1 VDIIGRGFLARH
13 LRGIAAA
20 HPGVVAVAAGV
31 SAASGTSAAEFDR
44 EATLLSTVLERCRA
58 TGERL
63 VFFST
68 ASTGMYG
75 APGGCGRE
83 DEPVEPRTPYGRH
96 KLGLEARIR
105 ASTVDHL
112 ILRLAHV
119 AGPDQ
124 PPHQLLPSLASQVLA
139 GTVRIHRG
147 ARRDVI
153 DVVDVVAV
161 IDRLLAAGPDGGAGI
176 GPAVVNVATG
186 HAVPVEAL
194 VAGIEERLGTR
205 AARVVVDTPPMNHLV
220 SIDTLRR
227 LVPAVDAMGF
237 GPRYHESVLDR
248 YVPAVTPV

>member
-13 LRGIAAA
+13 LRGIAGA
-20 HPGVVAVAAGV
+20 HPRVVAVAAGV
-31 SAASGTSAAEFDR
+31 SAATGTSTAQFAR
-44 EATLLSTVLERCRA
+44 EAALLETVLERCLA

-96 KLGLEARIR
+96 KLDLEARIR
-105 ASTVDHL
+105 TSTVDHL

-124 PPHQLLPSLASQVLA
+124 PPHQLLPSLASQVLT

-161 IDRLLAAGPDGGAGI
+161 IDRLLAAVT

-186 HAVPVEAL
+186 YAVPVEAL
-194 VAGIEERLGTR
+194 VAGIEARLRTR
-205 AARVVVDTPPMNHLV
+205 ADRVAVDTPPMNHLV

-237 GPRYHESVLDR
+237 GPRYHEAVLDR
-248 YVPAVTPV
+248 YVPVAISV